1 MVKAM
6 DELLELFEEI
16 IIFEEE
22 IRNDDK
28 ETRTY
33 PDRIKA
39 RRLFHDYLEWRFD
52 QIAPKLLDSAEWIH
66 EVEQLKC
73 A

>member
-1 MVKAM
+1 M
-6 DELLELFEEI
+6 DELLELFNEI

-22 IRNDDK
+22 IKDNNR

-39 RRLFHDYLEWRFD
+39 RRVFHDYLEWRFN
-52 QIAPKLLDSAEWIH
+52 QIKPTLSDPTSWIK
-66 EVEQLKC
+66 EVEHLKC

>member
-1 MVKAM
+1 M
-6 DELLELFEEI
+6 DELLALFDEI
-16 IIFEEE
+16 ITFENE
-22 IRNDDK
+22 IKSNNR

-39 RRLFHDYLEWRFD
+39 RRVFHDYLEWRFK
-52 QIAPKLLDSAEWIH
+52 QIEPTLCDPAEWIANTK
-66 EVEQLKC
+66 ELKC

>member
-1 MVKAM
+1 M
-6 DELLELFEEI
+6 DELYELFNEI

-22 IRNDDK
+22 IKNNNK
-28 ETRTY
+28 EDRTY

-39 RRLFHDYLEWRFD
+39 RQVFNDYIEWRFK
-52 QIAPKLLDSAEWIH
+52 QISPLLTDSSKWIK
-66 EVEQLKC
+66 EVEHLKC

>member
-1 MVKAM
+1 M

-22 IRNDDK
+22 IKNNDR

-39 RRLFHDYLEWRFD
+39 RQVFHEYLEWRFN
-52 QIAPKLLDSAEWIH
+52 QIAPKLLDSSEWIH

>member
-1 MVKAM
+1 M
-6 DELLELFEEI
+6 DELYELFDEI

-22 IRNDDK
+22 IKNNDRHS
-28 ETRTY
+28 RTY

-39 RRLFHDYLEWRFD
+39 RQVFHEYLQWRFSKI
-52 QIAPKLLDSAEWIH
+52 QPKIANDDNWIK
-66 EVEQLKC
+66 EVKPLKC

>member
-1 MVKAM
+1 MMKM
-6 DELLELFEEI
+6 DELLELFNEI
-16 IIFEEE
+16 ITFENE
-22 IRNDDK
+22 IRNNNR

-39 RRLFHDYLEWRFD
+39 RRVFHDYLEWRFQ
-52 QIAPKLLDSAEWIH
+52 QIQPTLCDPAEWIT
-66 EVEQLKC
+66 ESKLRKC